1 MSDYTTLWS
10 FYTITTWY
18 LSQYNF
24 LIILA
29 LEMNP
34 PVIMSYD
41 IKVMFNGHKK

>member
-41 IKVMFNGHKK
+41 INVMFNGHKK